1 VISTTFVEQDG
12 RTTTTVT
19 CTYASQP
26 VRDAIIASGVERGA
40 GESYDRPADL
50 LRSKR

>member
-1 VISTTFVEQDG
+1 
-12 RTTTTVT
+12 VT

-26 VRDAIIASGVERGA
+26 VRDAIIASGVVRGA
-40 GESYDRPADL
+40 GESYDRLADL